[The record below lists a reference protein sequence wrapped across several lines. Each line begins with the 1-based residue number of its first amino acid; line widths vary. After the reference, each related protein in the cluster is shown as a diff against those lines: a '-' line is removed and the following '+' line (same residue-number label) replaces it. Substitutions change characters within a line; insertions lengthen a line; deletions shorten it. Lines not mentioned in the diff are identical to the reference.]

1 MIIMNLYAQ
10 LQINPRNIVIYR
22 EIAEYYRKNNKT
34 NEADAFIELIRKK
47 FHAND
52 SSIDQKQLTNNSK
65 NP

>member
-1 MIIMNLYAQ
+1 MNLYAQ

-22 EIAEYYRKNNKT
+22 EIAEYYRKNNKV
-34 NEADAFIELIRKK
+34 NEAEAFIELIRKK

-52 SSIDQKQLTNNSK
+52 SSIDKKQFTDHSK